1 MNQSVVLD
9 AVYLPVIGRREP
21 ARSKYKR
28 KSKLDAV
35 ISVIEKWL
43 LLRAES
49 KNKLIYSQRRL
60 VAKLKKEHGVSVSQP
75 AFSRF
80 CAARGLEGFFH
91 EQA

>member
-21 ARSKYKR
+21 ARSKRKR

-49 KNKLIYSQRRL
+49 KNKLTHSQRRL
-60 VAKLKKEHGVSVSQP
+60 VARLKKEHGVSVSQA

-91 EQA
+91 EKA

>member
-21 ARSKYKR
+21 ARSKRRR
-28 KSKLDAV
+28 KSKLDAQ
-35 ISVIEKWL
+35 ISVIEQWL

-49 KNKLIYSQRRL
+49 KNKLNYSQRLL
-60 VAKLKKEHGVSVSQP
+60 VARLKKERGVSVSQA

-80 CAARGLEGFFH
+80 CAARGLEGVFH
-91 EQA
+91 EKT